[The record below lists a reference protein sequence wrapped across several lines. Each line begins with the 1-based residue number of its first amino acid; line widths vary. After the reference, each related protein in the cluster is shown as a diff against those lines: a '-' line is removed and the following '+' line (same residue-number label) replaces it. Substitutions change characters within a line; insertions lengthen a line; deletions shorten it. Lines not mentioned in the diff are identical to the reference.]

1 MISSHSRDGAF
12 PLPGVLLLL
21 YCLAAPASGLAQA
34 PREAAVYRLGAVG
47 CPEQEAAQV
56 TEALGRELAGWE
68 YFDALWQVPDSEVSG
83 ADVMSSK
90 DPCNAFPAL
99 PDSGV
104 LLRISGA
111 VVLSADGERHIQ
123 IIARRRDLPAPL
135 TPQNVHEPSA
145 TLGLGLPIPWEAE
158 APVPVDRLVAE
169 CARAMGPL
177 GRVAATSRLGGELA
191 VSLETWAPLPPG
203 RYAVCQA
210 VGTGRR
216 ACLTRTV
223 GLITLGGEMQGT
235 ARRPVSS
242 VLGSLHSGLYLAL
255 MAPLPLQWP
264 ILAVP
269 AVLHSDPP
277 LSAVSLDGR
286 LLGTTPCLTALP
298 AGTRTVSV
306 SGPDGSVE
314 PCGLPPAGAE
324 PLSLRLTPRPSTP
337 PGPAPESVLSPPTAP
352 GPLAVAV
359 NLPLEPG
366 PAPQP
371 GPETDLRALSHAELP
386 AGSLWPSYPEPRR
399 LAALT
404 FDDYPSE
411 GLSGHL
417 LTVLRQSEVKA
428 TFFVIG
434 HKAARMPYLL
444 RRAVAEGHVLG
455 NHTYDHKRLGT
466 ASWAQVHDQITRCS
480 QVVRRIT
487 GADTRY
493 FRPPGGQTS
502 STLHAVLP
510 TLGMTLV
517 MWDAA
522 TPDFTNP
529 PPEQIVEGILGAS
542 QGRGRLVIN
551 LHDGHLSTI
560 QALPEL
566 IHQLRLRGYRFVT
579 IDELLGRP

>member
-1 MISSHSRDGAF
+1 MISPHSRYGASS
-12 PLPGVLLLL
+12 LPGVLLLL
-21 YCLAAPASGLAQA
+21 YCLAAPTSGHAQA
-34 PREAAVYRLGAVG
+34 PREAVLYRLGAVA
-47 CPEQEAAQV
+47 CTEQEAAQV

-83 ADVMSSK
+83 ADVMTSK
-90 DPCNAFPAL
+90 DPCNAFLAL
-99 PDSGV
+99 PESGV

-111 VVLSADGERHIQ
+111 VVLSPDGERHVQ
-123 IIARRRDLPAPL
+123 IIARRRGLP
-135 TPQNVHEPSA
+135 TSFGPQDVDEPPA
-145 TLGLGLPIPWEAE
+145 TLGLGLPVRWEAE

-177 GRVAATSRLGGELA
+177 GRVAATGRLGREPVVG
-191 VSLETWAPLPPG
+191 LEAWAPLPPG
-203 RYAVCQA
+203 RYAVCEA
-210 VGTGRR
+210 VGTGRQ

-223 GLITLGGEMQGT
+223 GLVTLGGETEGT
-235 ARRPVSS
+235 RRRPVSA
-242 VLGSLHSGLYLAL
+242 VLGALHSGLYLAP
-255 MAPLPLQWP
+255 ATPLSLQWP
-264 ILAVP
+264 TGAVP
-269 AVLHSDPP
+269 AALHSDPP
-277 LSAVSLDGR
+277 LSAVYLGAGY
-286 LLGTTPCLTALP
+286 LGTTPCLAALP
-298 AGTRTVSV
+298 AGTRTVSLLR
-306 SGPDGSVE
+306 SDGAVE
-314 PCGLPPAGAE
+314 VCRLPTPGAE
-324 PLSLRLTPRPSTP
+324 PRSLLLAPGLPMQ
-337 PGPAPESVLSPPTAP
+337 PGPVPDSPLPQAAGP
-352 GPLAVAV
+352 GPLAMAV
-359 NLPLEPG
+359 NLPLEPA
-366 PAPQP
+366 PAPEA
-371 GPETDLRALSHAELP
+371 GPETGLRTLSHAELP
-386 AGSLWPSYPEPRR
+386 PGGLWPSYPEPRR

-417 LTVLRQSEVKA
+417 LTVLRQNEVKA

-434 HKAARMPYLL
+434 HKAAKMPYLL

-455 NHTYDHKRLGT
+455 NHTYDHKRLGN

-487 GADTRY
+487 GSGTRY

-522 TPDFTNP
+522 TPDYSNP
-529 PPEQIVEGILGAS
+529 PPDQIVEGIVGAS

-566 IHQLRLRGYRFVT
+566 IHRLRLRGYRFVT
-579 IDELLGRP
+579 INEFLGRP